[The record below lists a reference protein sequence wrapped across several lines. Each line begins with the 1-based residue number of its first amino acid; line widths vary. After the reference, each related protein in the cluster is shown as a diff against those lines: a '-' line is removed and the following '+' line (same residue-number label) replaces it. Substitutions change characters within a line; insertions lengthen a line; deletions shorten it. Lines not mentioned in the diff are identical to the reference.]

1 MSKEPFDPAGG
12 VYVTVAGDHSLGISK
27 DNRLIYFP
35 SNTRR
40 SSEVT
45 DLGPATITN
54 INSLRYALE
63 RLEIHTIEE

>member
-1 MSKEPFDPAGG
+1 MNKEPFDPAGG
-12 VYVTVAGDHSLGISK
+12 VYVSVAGNYNLGISK

-35 SNTRR
+35 NNSRC
-40 SSEVT
+40 SSEVK